1 MANPKKE
8 IRWNKKTYSK
18 EHYNASLV
26 DLQQHET
33 IPMITTTIQIKAT
46 DFPSSAIDQIMAI
59 CEYHNSAYSILLS
72 GVWEKDDQVKDLRLN
87 SAQAPMV
94 FDVALTEATSKN

>member
-33 IPMITTTIQIKAT
+33 IPMITNHHPNQGHG
-46 DFPSSAIDQIMAI
+46 FP
-59 CEYHNSAYSILLS
+59 
-72 GVWEKDDQVKDLRLN
+72 
-87 SAQAPMV
+87 
-94 FDVALTEATSKN
+94 